1 MTNKV
6 NVIGYGIV
14 FPEGD
19 EGSKLTP
26 DLGVQAV
33 SIPRQLKRFSG
44 RSVSAAIGAIEQAS
58 KMAKIDLKSLP
69 SDRFGLYTG
78 QSCYQHPDLDDYA
91 DGLAEW
97 QQKEQEQTL
106 FDSLWNSR
114 VINPFL
120 VIKGLSNNLL
130 GMICL
135 AWELRGDCAAFSRD
149 QAGAAAA
156 LEEARFNISQGICD
170 TCLVVVA
177 GTTNDVFDMVLND
190 KSGEQVPN
198 TAAVALILQSD
209 KLAGQTALAE
219 LNVQP
224 FSYQPVQPSFKPT
237 TDIQAIVKQAEFFG
251 EAQQEWGGIV
261 LSIAQSIAIMQQN
274 SVTDACTVYS
284 QDALGLQCQ
293 ASVKI

>member
-26 DLGVQAV
+26 NLGVQAV
-33 SIPRQLKRFSG
+33 NIPRKLKRFSA
-44 RSVSAAIGAIEQAS
+44 RSVPAAFGAVEQAVE
-58 KMAKIDLKSLP
+58 MAKIDLASLP

-78 QSCYQHPDLDDYA
+78 QRCYQHPDLDDYA
-91 DGLAEW
+91 DGLAQW
-97 QQKEQEQTL
+97 QQEEQEQPL

-120 VIKGLSNNLL
+120 VIKGLGNNLL
-130 GMICL
+130 GMLSL
-135 AWELRGDCAAFSRD
+135 AWQLRGDCAAFSRD

-156 LEEARFNISQGICD
+156 LEEARFNITQGICD

-177 GTTNDVFDMVLND
+177 GTTNDVFDMALKN
-190 KSGEQVPN
+190 KSCKQPPN

-209 KLAGQTALAE
+209 RLAGKAALAE
-219 LNVQP
+219 LNIQP
-224 FSYQPVQPSFKPT
+224 FSYQAVQEPFKPT
-237 TDIQAIVKQAEFFG
+237 ADIQSLIKQAEFFG

-274 SVTDACTVYS
+274 SVTDACTIYS

>member
-1 MTNKV
+1 MTHKV

-33 SIPRQLKRFSG
+33 NIPRKLKRFSA
-44 RSVSAAIGAIEQAS
+44 RSVPAAFGAVEQAV
-58 KMAKIDLKSLP
+58 KMANIDLTSLP
-69 SDRFGLYTG
+69 SESFGLYTG

-97 QQKEQEQTL
+97 QQKEQEKTL
-106 FDSLWNSR
+106 FDSLWDSR

-120 VIKGLSNNLL
+120 VIKGLGNNLL
-130 GMICL
+130 GMLSL

-149 QAGAAAA
+149 QAGAGAA
-156 LEEARFNISQGICD
+156 LEEARFNITQGICD

-177 GTTNDVFDMVLND
+177 GATNDVFDMALNNQ
-190 KSGEQVPN
+190 SCEQAPN

-209 KLAGQTALAE
+209 KLAGKNALAE

-224 FSYQPVQPSFKPT
+224 FSYQTVQKPFKPT
-237 TDIQAIVKQAEFFG
+237 ADIQSLIKQAEFFG

-274 SVTDACTVYS
+274 SVTETCTIYS
-284 QDALGLQCQ
+284 QDAQGLQCQ
-293 ASVKI
+293 ASVKT